1 MFVSRKYSDTL
12 NGVLPSALALAV
24 PWYEDTGVTPQEF
37 GLLLISV
44 ITSSLGQF
52 FLKLGAL
59 QLGQV
64 TGENAL
70 SHILRIATTP
80 ALVAGLAAYGIG
92 AISYILLLT
101 RVKLSVAAPSASLI
115 YLASVLI
122 GYFVFKEAI
131 SPARLVGL
139 GFIVVGVVLV
149 TSR

>member
-1 MFVSRKYSDTL
+1 VTL
-12 NGVLPSALALAV
+12 P
-24 PWYEDTGVTPQEF
+24 EF

-44 ITSSLGQF
+44 MASSLGQF
-52 FLKLGAL
+52 CLKFGAG

-80 ALVAGLAAYGIG
+80 ALLAGLAAYGIG

-115 YLASVLI
+115 YLASVLM
-122 GYFVFKEAI
+122 GYFFFNEALPPVRI
-131 SPARLVGL
+131 LGL
-139 GFIVVGVVLV
+139 GFIVLGVVLV
-149 TSR
+149 TTR

>member
-1 MFVSRKYSDTL
+1 M
-12 NGVLPSALALAV
+12 
-24 PWYEDTGVTPQEF
+24 GVTPQEF

-44 ITSSLGQF
+44 VTSSLGQF
-52 FLKLGAL
+52 FLKLGAG

-64 TGENAL
+64 TGDNAL

-122 GYFVFKEAI
+122 GYFFFQEAL
-131 SPARLVGL
+131 SSGRLIGL
-139 GFIVVGVVLV
+139 GFIVVGVILV

>member
-1 MFVSRKYSDTL
+1 M
-12 NGVLPSALALAV
+12 
-24 PWYEDTGVTPQEF
+24 GVTPQEF

-44 ITSSLGQF
+44 VTSSLGQF
-52 FLKLGAL
+52 FLKLGAV

-64 TGENAL
+64 TGDNAL

-80 ALVAGLAAYGIG
+80 ALVAGLTAYGIG

-122 GYFVFKEAI
+122 GYFFFQEAL
-131 SPARLVGL
+131 SPGRLVGL
-139 GFIVVGVVLV
+139 GLIVVGVVLV

>member
-1 MFVSRKYSDTL
+1 
-12 NGVLPSALALAV
+12 
-24 PWYEDTGVTPQEF
+24 VTPQEF

-44 ITSSLGQF
+44 IASSLGQF
-52 FLKLGAL
+52 CLKFGAV

-70 SHILRIATTP
+70 SHIFRIATTP

-115 YLASVLI
+115 YLASVLM
-122 GYFVFKEAI
+122 GYFFFGEAL
-131 SPARLVGL
+131 PPVRVLGL
-139 GFIVVGVVLV
+139 GFIVLGVVLV
-149 TSR
+149 TTTR